1 MIGHTKSVM
10 GAEEAVDV
18 SHSHNAKL
26 IPFFDGLMT
35 YLFLNEKQI
44 QERISRIFT
53 KIDM

>member
-18 SHSHNAKL
+18 SHTTRN
-26 IPFFDGLMT
+26 PFFYGLMT

-44 QERISRIFT
+44 QERISRMFT